1 MKLAAINLQKE
12 SKIVTSNSFQIYAKA
27 AVKQI
32 LLDLKR
38 KKWGKNYFEIQNDHV
53 NLDRHG
59 PNTVT

>member
-27 AVKQI
+27 AIKQI

-38 KKWGKNYFEIQNDHV
+38 KNGEKTISKFKTI
-53 NLDRHG
+53 
-59 PNTVT
+59 T